1 MTLQNPCKTEFQGW
15 NSGSHLT
22 ASANPGFLL
31 SHHPTSQ
38 EAGRGKQQ
46 CYVQSIKD
54 WLLGWEWGRWEPRWA
69 VPCPVRETDT
79 QEQSKHSLWQPSY
92 MSHGSVIVSCKH
104 SHATPLAY
112 KIFTRLIQEL
122 FQTGSD
128 SSSLRTTL
136 NSILIGYA
144 SERRGLRPAV
154 AYTSHTS
161 QWNLLCANKHTY
173 KTLGDRQ
180 TPW

>member
-1 MTLQNPCKTEFQGW
+1 M
-15 NSGSHLT
+15 T

-38 EAGRGKQQ
+38 EAGRGKRQ
-46 CYVQSIKD
+46 CCVQSIKD
-54 WLLGWEWGRWEPRWA
+54 WLLGWGWGRWEPCWA
-69 VPCPVRETDT
+69 MPCPVRDT
-79 QEQSKHSLWQPSY
+79 RYPRTEQAQRWQPSH
-92 MSHGSVIVSCKH
+92 MSHGSVIVSYKH
-104 SHATPLAY
+104 SHATLLAY
-112 KIFTRLIQEL
+112 KIFIRLIEEL

-154 AYTSHTS
+154 AYMLYQPHFPVELTM
-161 QWNLLCANKHTY
+161 C
-173 KTLGDRQ
+173 
-180 TPW
+180 